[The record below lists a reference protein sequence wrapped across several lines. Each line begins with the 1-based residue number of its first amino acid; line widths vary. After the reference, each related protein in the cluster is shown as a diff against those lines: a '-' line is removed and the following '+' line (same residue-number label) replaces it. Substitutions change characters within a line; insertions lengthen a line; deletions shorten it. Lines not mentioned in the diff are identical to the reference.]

1 MKRFLVMILWVL
13 VAVHPGNAEESQDSV
28 RVRRMSGQ
36 RRAVQDDVP
45 GLELVGTNVVSLGR
59 VTLLDRPQS
68 VFVLTNRTAQTL
80 AISSLRRTCS
90 CITSS
95 ADTMSVPPGG
105 CARVTMILDLTGIHG
120 FFKRALWVTMSG
132 PARNRIL
139 LQQTGTVT
147 PLYDGLPAED
157 VVLRAPDLAAAC
169 WTNTFVLAPTDPRLR
184 LEAPRFATTNSALR
198 QTAVLATNAAPQGAY
213 TLTIVL
219 QALTNVHAE
228 TRLLLP
234 IKGIEGRNDLL
245 MLKINTKV
253 GQRLTVKPDQLYLR
267 ASTRPTLN
275 RFLLRTDIESADP
288 ALMTWTPMLEGMTV
302 TPQPIKSKSG
312 LLVALSLTPQA
323 VKTWLAQPEATLTF
337 AYPDHMP
344 ATVRVLPAQADDA
357 AEDDNGNGTND
368 AEGDRPPSPERK

>member
-1 MKRFLVMILWVL
+1 MILWVL
-13 VAVHPGNAEESQDSV
+13 AAVRPGNAEEPQDGV
-28 RVRRMSGQ
+28 RVRRMSAQ
-36 RRAVQDDVP
+36 RSVAKDAVP

-59 VTLLDRPQS
+59 LTLLDRPQS

-95 ADTMSVPPGG
+95 ADTLSVPPGG
-105 CARVTMILDLTGIHG
+105 SARITMTLDLTGIHG

-184 LEAPRFATTNSALR
+184 LEAPLFATTNGALR
-198 QTAVLATNAAPQGAY
+198 QTAALVTNAVPPGAY
-213 TLTIVL
+213 TLTVVL

-234 IKGIEGRNDLL
+234 ITGIEGRNDVLL
-245 MLKINTKV
+245 LKINTKV

-288 ALMTWTPMLEGMTV
+288 ALLTWTPKLEGMTV

-337 AYPDHMP
+337 AYPNHTP

-357 AEDDNGNGTND
+357 AEDDNGTND
-368 AEGDRPPSPERK
+368 AEGERPPSPERK

>member
-13 VAVHPGNAEESQDSV
+13 AAVRPGNAEEPQDGV
-28 RVRRMSGQ
+28 RVRRMSAQ
-36 RRAVQDDVP
+36 RSVAKDAVP

-59 VTLLDRPQS
+59 LTLLDRPQS

-95 ADTMSVPPGG
+95 ADTLSVPPGG
-105 CARVTMILDLTGIHG
+105 SARVTMTLDLTGIHG

-147 PLYDGLPAED
+147 PLYEGLPAED
-157 VVLRAPDLAAAC
+157 LVLRAPDLAAAC

-184 LEAPRFATTNSALR
+184 LEAPRFATTNGALR
-198 QTAVLATNAAPQGAY
+198 QTAALVTNAVPPGAY
-213 TLTIVL
+213 TLTVVL

-234 IKGIEGRNDLL
+234 ITGIEGRNDVLL
-245 MLKINTKV
+245 LKINTKV

-288 ALMTWTPMLEGMTV
+288 ALLTWTPKLEGMTV

-337 AYPDHMP
+337 AYPNHTP

-357 AEDDNGNGTND
+357 AEDDNGTND
-368 AEGDRPPSPERK
+368 AEGERPPSPERK